1 MDSELAGLRAPVTAS
16 SRCEVCGLQYAEW
29 DTDETY
35 FCHGSK

>member
-1 MDSELAGLRAPVTAS
+1 MSEREHVWPPDVTAS